1 MTDFPFRHTV
11 AGQELKEL
19 VYRLHVPA
27 SVMGIKVFL
36 DVFIGNSEEH
46 AQATAAY
53 DATVALLVKNAAIY
67 GLPQVPSE
75 LSEEQQGIL
84 KELDVHTFLSAH
96 PYLAETYVMLLL
108 FIRRHDVDLEPMPA
122 WLFDR
127 AL

>member
-1 MTDFPFRHTV
+1 MPLCNGVLSILMSNALFRHDV
-11 AGQELKEL
+11 AGQEPTEL

-36 DVFIGNSEEH
+36 DVFIGDSEEH

-84 KELDVHTFLSAH
+84 KELFVPKVKD
-96 PYLAETYVMLLL
+96 PYPLL
-108 FIRRHDVDLEPMPA
+108 VE
-122 WLFDR
+122 
-127 AL
+127 